1 MSHLSPQ
8 EIETSVR
15 EIIQRITGL
24 EENEI
29 KPEDHFYQDLG
40 IDSIK
45 GIELAVGLQEKFKIR
60 LDDSKIPELVNV
72 KLVVEELQRLLA
84 NNS

>member
-1 MSHLSPQ
+1 MSNLNQ
-8 EIETSVR
+8 KEIEATVR

-29 KPEDHFYQDLG
+29 KPEDHFYKDLG

-60 LDDSKIPELVNV
+60 LDDSKIPEMVNV
-72 KLVVEELQRLLA
+72 KLVVEELQRLL
-84 NNS
+84 NNK